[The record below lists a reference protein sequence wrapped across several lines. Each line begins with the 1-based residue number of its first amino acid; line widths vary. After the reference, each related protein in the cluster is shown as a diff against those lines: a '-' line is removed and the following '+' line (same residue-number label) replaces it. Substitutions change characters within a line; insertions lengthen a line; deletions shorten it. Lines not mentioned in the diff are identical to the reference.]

1 MKRIQRETVTVAQA
15 NEILGVDMEPAF
27 WEALVR
33 IIAYPELEYAAGAQ
47 EISFPNYIP
56 FQELAREW
64 IEGIEQGIHD
74 IRLCEICAV
83 YFDVDQTDGIFGNAE
98 ELTEFICAPCADRMT
113 AREYYDR
120 FATRHPQI

>member
-33 IIAYPELEYAAGAQ
+33 IIAYPELEYAVGAQ

-64 IEGIEQGIHD
+64 IEGIESGIYD
-74 IRLCEICAV
+74 VRLCEHCAK
-83 YFDVDQTDGIFGNAE
+83 YFDLNETDGIFARPD
-98 ELTEFICAPCADRMT
+98 ELEGFICMPCAEKMS
-113 AREYYDR
+113 AREFFEQYLS
-120 FATRHPQI
+120 